1 VRVAIV
7 ESCEVYRRGLVAVLT
22 EADMTVVATRASLE
36 GLRQPPADVVV
47 VDADSAVEPDLDE
60 EIGRIA
66 DAAPVVLLTSAENGW
81 PAGVAGLVN
90 RPVTIDALL
99 AAIHAAAGGTSPST
113 DEGQASVGTRLL
125 DDALTPDRGIL
136 SQREYEVIRQIAE
149 GRTQSQ
155 IARALGISHH
165 TVDSYLRRIR
175 AKLGLG
181 NKAELTRAAM
191 LGHLDPGRDMN

>member
-1 VRVAIV
+1 MRVAIV

-22 EADMTVVATRASLE
+22 EADMTVVVTRASLE
-36 GLRQPPADVVV
+36 GLRQPSADVVV
-47 VDADSAVEPDLDE
+47 VDADSAVEPDLDQ

-66 DAAPVVLLTSAENGW
+66 GALPVVLLTSAERPMYAADR
-81 PAGVAGLVN
+81 PAGVGLLN
-90 RPVTIDALL
+90 RPVTVDALL
-99 AAIHAAAGGTSPST
+99 AAIHAAAGDTLPPREESQS
-113 DEGQASVGTRLL
+113 
-125 DDALTPDRGIL
+125 PDRGIL

-155 IARALGISHH
+155 IARALGISRH

-181 NKAELTRAAM
+181 NKAELTRAAT
-191 LGHLDPGRDMN
+191 LGHLDPGRGMG